1 MPISSPLPTPPT
13 APTSSDAATFR
24 SRSDAFVAW
33 IVTFVTWMISFVTQA
48 NALEENVNAKEAS
61 AIASADIAVGAANY
75 QGDWVAGSYSKG
87 QSVSKDGLRYLSKI
101 NLNSDTPPS
110 ANWLNIGTAAS
121 TSFNNTVSG
130 LTATQVEEAINELQA
145 EKATLDSPAFTNN
158 PTVPTQAAG
167 DNSTRIINSLWAKL
181 GLAYSLGA
189 NGYIKFPDW
198 MGGVIVQWGSL
209 TVAGSHGGY
218 YVATLPIAFPN
229 NNWQVIQ
236 TYGNYTVSAVVTGI
250 EMLQTAKTLSNFTVQ
265 YGSVNG
271 AAYTV
276 TTNYIAFGN

>member
-1 MPISSPLPTPPT
+1 MPISSPPPTPPT

-75 QGDWVAGSYSKG
+75 HGDWVAGSYSKG

-130 LTATQVEEAINELQA
+130 LMATQVEEAINELQA
-145 EKATLDSPAFTNN
+145 EKAPLDSPAFTNN

-198 MGGVIVQWGSL
+198 MGGWIFQWAVGANSGAIGAASNV
-209 TVAGSHGGY
+209 TVNI
-218 YVATLPIAFPN
+218 TLPIAFPN
-229 NNWQVIQ
+229 TCFLAISGCDGINSIKTSVASQSQ
-236 TYGNYTVSAVVTGI
+236 TSIGVNLVSTFGTYSATPRIFVVG
-250 EMLQTAKTLSNFTVQ
+250 K
-265 YGSVNG
+265 
-271 AAYTV
+271 
-276 TTNYIAFGN
+276 